1 MPRWDVRLAES
12 PTTDHRSDCACLMQ
26 DLGSHEGRGSG
37 VAEMEKIGNNY
48 NKVWFENNICFD
60 CCSD

>member
-12 PTTDHRSDCACLMQ
+12 PTIDHRSDCACLMQ
-26 DLGSHEGRGSG
+26 DWGFHEGRGSG